1 MEKKEFYRQA
11 LPHFQQSGQAYF
23 VTWCLKDAVPPKA
36 LEVYSRQLNELK
48 SSIEISKKNNISEKM
63 ISDLK
68 FAFYIARK
76 KYMKAYDDL
85 LHLQTKFIVN
95 LSNDENTKIVLKSL
109 CFWEGKRI
117 QNYAICV
124 MSNHVHWVFRVLEN
138 DENGDPIYLQDILQ
152 SVKRFSANKINKL
165 ENLSGTLWQ
174 GESYDT
180 TIRDELHLH
189 NAINYT
195 LNNPVSAGLVK
206 NWWEWKGTMYFE
218 N

>member
-11 LPHFQQSGQAYF
+11 LPHFQQTGQAYF

-36 LEVYSRQLNELK
+36 LVVYTRQLNELK
-48 SSIEISKKNNISEKM
+48 SSIEISKRNNISEKM

-68 FAFYIARK
+68 FTFYIARK

-180 TIRDELHLH
+180 TICDELHLH

>member
-23 VTWCLKDAVPPKA
+23 VTWFLKDAVPPKA

-180 TIRDELHLH
+180 TIRDELQLH

-195 LNNPVSAGLVK
+195 INNPVSAGLVK